1 MVPGYVEAGGLA
13 GAPPEML
20 AGSEPPVYTKV
31 VLLICVASAEGL
43 LRARHSGSPLEQ
55 LHSYQSREDKQAS
68 IVKCHNQ

>member
-43 LRARHSGSPLEQ
+43 LRARHSESSCTATSLGKINRQ
-55 LHSYQSREDKQAS
+55 
-68 IVKCHNQ
+68 V